1 MKIAIIL
8 AGVFSFL
15 GMADMPIGYYTFL
28 RIYLTGI
35 AAYLA
40 FHEFGKKDEM
50 NGSVVLF
57 GIIALLFNPFIPV
70 YLHDKE
76 VWSVIDFIAGVIF
89 LIAGFKFKNQE
100 VQ

>member
-28 RIYLTGI
+28 RLYLFGI
-35 AAYLA
+35 SAYLA
-40 FHEFGKKDEM
+40 FQFYSEKEAVSGM
-50 NGSVVLF
+50 VILF
-57 GIIALLFNPFIPV
+57 GVIAILFNPFIPV

-76 VWSVIDFIAGVIF
+76 VWSVIDFIVGVIF
-89 LIAGFKFKNQE
+89 IVKGIQFKQGD
-100 VQ
+100 